1 MEGVV
6 MRQAD
11 EELDAPANLRVTVG
25 LCTRNRPADLDAC
38 LKSLRDLTVP
48 EGWDVTFVVVDNS
61 PRGNALPAIQGF
73 AAAAP
78 GAVRS
83 VHVTAPGLVAARNAM
98 LEEALA
104 TAPDWIMILDDDELV
119 GPGWLEAYAAFIEQ
133 FPGFDIVTGPVD
145 PIFPDPRPFWAVL
158 QQPAEPPEGT
168 RIFSANTHNVAMRA
182 ALVSEE
188 GAALRFDPAYN
199 LSGGE
204 DADFFLRA
212 SAAGA
217 RIGWTSRVRLWE
229 TRDRSRLSLA
239 YQLGRNF
246 RTSAN
251 NIIIRR
257 RLGLGLSGLGTVG
270 KGCWRVLSGSMLFA
284 ISPFALALGP
294 TSFKWVVLRGGRRA
308 TSGAG
313 LMFGLFNS
321 PRRYY
326 EDPSG

>member
-1 MEGVV
+1 MEDVV
-6 MRQAD
+6 MRRAD

-182 ALVSEE
+182 ALVSEA

-246 RTSAN
+246 RT
-251 NIIIRR
+251 
-257 RLGLGLSGLGTVG
+257 
-270 KGCWRVLSGSMLFA
+270 
-284 ISPFALALGP
+284 
-294 TSFKWVVLRGGRRA
+294 
-308 TSGAG
+308 
-313 LMFGLFNS
+313 
-321 PRRYY
+321 
-326 EDPSG
+326 